1 MTLRRYS
8 KPKPSRGTVIP
19 PKLRIEVLNR
29 DQGCV
34 GPRVGMEGECFG
46 RIELDHVRASHGIGM
61 KSPTEPGNLVSLCST
76 HHRIKTDNG
85 KAWRPKLLDWLGAKA

>member
-8 KPKPSRGTVIP
+8 KPKKSRGTVIP
-19 PKLRIEVLNR
+19 SLVREQVYAR
-29 DQGCV
+29 DMGCL
-34 GPRVGMEGECFG
+34 GPRVGMPEQCFG

-61 KSPTEPGNLVSLCST
+61 KSESTLENLASLCST

-85 KAWRPKLLDWLGAKA
+85 RTWRPVLVGWLER